1 MPTKHDFWL
10 AICFNVLVV
19 SQWTNAKWI
28 LRLKNSL
35 TDFFLIHCLIYL
47 FIDWLI
53 DLCIYWLIYLFIYS
67 CLIFVFMFIGLLC
80 RVGCRRTSADPMLT
94 FLCQSECERWRCRK
108 GSDCQV
114 WLKAWSNLV
123 CGVGRLWSQLC
134 PLVWRCPATKQPV
147 NNSSFAF
154 AWRTALHNTII
165 RLVYIYIHE
174 RSTKSL
180 LFFFYYIFFSFLFF
194 FKVLKL
200 WFFLMIFYL
209 FCCCFVKFIH
219 S

>member
-1 MPTKHDFWL
+1 MNKCQMNLEVKKQSYWF
-10 AICFNVLVV
+10 FF
-19 SQWTNAKWI
+19 
-28 LRLKNSL
+28 NSL
-35 TDFFLIHCLIYL
+35 PYL
-47 FIDWLI
+47 FI
-53 DLCIYWLIYLFIYS
+53 YWLTYWLMYLWTYLFIYS

-80 RVGCRRTSADPMLT
+80 RLGCRRTSADPMLT

-165 RLVYIYIHE
+165 RLVYIYTWKIYE
-174 RSTKSL
+174 IFA
-180 LFFFYYIFFSFLFF
+180 LFFLLYIYFLVFFFS
-194 FKVLKL
+194 K
-200 WFFLMIFYL
+200 
-209 FCCCFVKFIH
+209 